1 MSENSNKLNIVQV
14 CNYLGVGPVTL
25 NRWYNIQKKIKESGE
40 CPDMPDLPPFHRVND
55 TPRGAKYWYI
65 EDLDK
70 FSAFLEWRQKGRAGK
85 FGKYNAKYWGETG
98 VKALLKKGEID
109 EIRKNPDNNE
119 PGKLGPI
126 SEIFEQDLE
135 GVEKL
140 LKVAADSSS
149 VDANVIAN
157 ALKAVQSI
165 EVMN

>member
-25 NRWYNIQKKIKESGE
+25 NRWYNIQKTIKESGE
-40 CPDMPDLPPFHRVND
+40 CPDMPELPPFHRVND

-109 EIRKNPDNNE
+109 EIRKNFSYFKNRIHDPHVIKQLQALGFDCSECVPIEKNE
-119 PGKLGPI
+119 KE
-126 SEIFEQDLE
+126 S
-135 GVEKL
+135 
-140 LKVAADSSS
+140 
-149 VDANVIAN
+149 
-157 ALKAVQSI
+157 
-165 EVMN
+165 